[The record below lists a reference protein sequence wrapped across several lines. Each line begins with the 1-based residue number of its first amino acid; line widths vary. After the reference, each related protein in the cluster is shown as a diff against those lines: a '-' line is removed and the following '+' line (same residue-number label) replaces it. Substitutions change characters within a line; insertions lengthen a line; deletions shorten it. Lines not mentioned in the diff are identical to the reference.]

1 MDAQCKNDILVR
13 LVPKGVASRVLSNA
27 DADKAMA
34 ASWCVWVMEFLVGK
48 GIEVAFDFD
57 GKPEWV
63 HGEIIEVKAAD
74 KIRVLYYDDRHRI
87 WHSRFKMPQYDKK
100 KSPIEHSGK
109 KSLSDYHWRLVS

>member
-1 MDAQCKNDILVR
+1 MR
-13 LVPKGVASRVLSNA
+13 LVPKGVASRVLSKA

-34 ASWCVWVMEFLVGK
+34 AGASGLVGK

-63 HGEIIEVKAAD
+63 HGEIIEVKAD

-109 KSLSDYHWRLVS
+109 KSLSDYHWRLAS